1 MLSPTRSTIGSF
13 VLVLFLFPSLA
24 FLASLRLC
32 AITWYNLV
40 ISPTFIMPSSVPR
53 YLGFSDS
60 SRVCFTAA
68 SRPNMRKN
76 GVTPDDSVGKKLYAA
91 VAFQT
96 KSSHS
101 TLVSNCFAIVA
112 LRNLWNPSI
121 LPLHCGE

>member
-1 MLSPTRSTIGSF
+1 MSTSSPTWSTTGSLGF
-13 VLVLFLFPSLA
+13 VLFLFPSLA

-32 AITWYNLV
+32 ATTWYNLV
-40 ISPTFIMPSSVPR
+40 ISPTFIMPLSVPR

-112 LRNLWNPSI
+112 LRNL
-121 LPLHCGE
+121 